1 MPSKKARSTVKSAK
15 TEKAKKQPIGA
26 PVKDEVA
33 MLASAEPKKD
43 EPKSIT
49 LGELMLGVLIIA
61 IGFFIG
67 YKKYIS
73 TKNQA
78 EDTAKFYKSEAMA
91 ANLELFFKDKAYY
104 PTEKQLKD
112 ETWLADNAPKL
123 IILSDDG
130 FNHEIGS
137 DDYKYTVLPENC
149 DNGTTKCD
157 GYKITINPSSSQEIV
172 EQTGGSAAK
181 SSDASDDSSYGTEST
196 GTSATEEDEH

>member
-15 TEKAKKQPIGA
+15 SEKAKKQPTSA

-33 MLASAEPKKD
+33 MLASGEPKKD

-49 LGELMLGVLIIA
+49 LGELILGLLIIA

-112 ETWLADNAPKL
+112 ETWLTDNAPKL
-123 IILSDDG
+123 TILSDDG

-149 DNGTTKCD
+149 DNEATKCD
-157 GYKITINPSSSQEIV
+157 GYKITINPSSIQEIV
-172 EQTGGSAAK
+172 EQTGGSATD
-181 SSDASDDSSYGTEST
+181 SSDTSSSTTDGSTAIDTGAS
-196 GTSATEEDEH
+196 EETAD

>member
-15 TEKAKKQPIGA
+15 TEKAKKQPISA

-49 LGELMLGVLIIA
+49 LGELILGLLIIA

-149 DNGTTKCD
+149 DNGATKCD

-172 EQTGGSAAK
+172 EQTGGSATN
-181 SSDASDDSSYGTEST
+181 SSDTSSSTTDGTTTTDASASEES
-196 GTSATEEDEH
+196 AD